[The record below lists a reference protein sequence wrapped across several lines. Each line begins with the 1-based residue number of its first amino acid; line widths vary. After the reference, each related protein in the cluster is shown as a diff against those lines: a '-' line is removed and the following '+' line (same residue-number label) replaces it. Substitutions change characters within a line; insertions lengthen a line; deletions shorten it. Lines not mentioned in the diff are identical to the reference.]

1 LDDAKS
7 AVLQAQARIT
17 QRQLETEKVMS
28 QISDTTVQMGAASST
43 AGSLQQQVDDLARD
57 IAQTEK
63 RVADLEADVS
73 KAKNLIDNANA
84 VIAEK
89 SQQVSTL
96 DRDLNEKTAQAT
108 MLAGSVAKLGPQAD
122 ASEQTV
128 TDMQAAL
135 DRDYIPLQQFQEQET
150 RLNELTQIVTERT
163 KLIRELRADLE
174 AIEGEEQLMV
184 RMCLADAQC
193 KAAMGERLGV
203 EE

>member
-1 LDDAKS
+1 
-7 AVLQAQARIT
+7 
-17 QRQLETEKVMS
+17 
-28 QISDTTVQMGAASST
+28 
-43 AGSLQQQVDDLARD
+43 
-57 IAQTEK
+57 
-63 RVADLEADVS
+63 
-73 KAKNLIDNANA
+73 
-84 VIAEK
+84 
-89 SQQVSTL
+89 
-96 DRDLNEKTAQAT
+96 

>member
-1 LDDAKS
+1 MLW
-7 AVLQAQARIT
+7 
-17 QRQLETEKVMS
+17 
-28 QISDTTVQMGAASST
+28 
-43 AGSLQQQVDDLARD
+43 VDDLVRD
-57 IAQTEK
+57 IAQTEN

-96 DRDLNEKTAQAT
+96 DRDLNAKTAQAT

-184 RMCLADAQC
+184 RMYLADAQC
-193 KAAMGERLGV
+193 KATMGERLGV

>member
-1 LDDAKS
+1 MLW
-7 AVLQAQARIT
+7 
-17 QRQLETEKVMS
+17 
-28 QISDTTVQMGAASST
+28 
-43 AGSLQQQVDDLARD
+43 VDDLVRD
-57 IAQTEK
+57 IAQTEN

-96 DRDLNEKTAQAT
+96 DRDLNAKTAQAT

>member
-1 LDDAKS
+1 
-7 AVLQAQARIT
+7 VLW
-17 QRQLETEKVMS
+17 
-28 QISDTTVQMGAASST
+28 
-43 AGSLQQQVDDLARD
+43 VDDLVRD
-57 IAQTEK
+57 IAQTEN

-96 DRDLNEKTAQAT
+96 DRDLNAKTAQAT

-184 RMCLADAQC
+184 RMYLADAQC
-193 KAAMGERLGV
+193 KATMGERLGV